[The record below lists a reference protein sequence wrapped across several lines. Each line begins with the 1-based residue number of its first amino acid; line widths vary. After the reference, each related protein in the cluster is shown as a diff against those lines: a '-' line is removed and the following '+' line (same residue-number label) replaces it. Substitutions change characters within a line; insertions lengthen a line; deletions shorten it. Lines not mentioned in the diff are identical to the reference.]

1 MSKITTASNV
11 TVIPARKN
19 IAAATPTSNAPIRV
33 AAYCRVSTNEDE
45 QLNSYATQV
54 SYYTDYI
61 NSNPDWELVGIFA
74 DEGISGTGTAKR
86 TQFKNMLRLCKKKR
100 IDLILC
106 KSISRFARNTVDCLE
121 TVRKLKKLGINVKFE
136 KENIDTM
143 SASSEFTIS
152 LYASFAQA
160 ESESM
165 SKNITWGIEKAF
177 REGKVRYKLDQTLGY
192 RLGGE
197 GQPVIVEEE
206 AVHIRTIFKMFADG
220 YSMREIAEHMTEL
233 GVMRRCGST
242 VWNRYHVSNILH
254 NENYAGDATMQ
265 KSYTVDCLT
274 HQRAK
279 NTGQKAK
286 YHVRDCHDA
295 IIDRETW
302 DRVRLEL
309 AKHSVDALHRKDSR
323 HRENYRT
330 KYCFSQ
336 LLKCG
341 CCGAAYKRT
350 IWKFGDEPV
359 GVWRCGTRLDYGHQR
374 CKQSPSIHEDNL
386 HRAVVSAIN
395 TAIRNA
401 SDLTET
407 AEHSIS
413 RRQAEILK
421 LGEESAAVTAQL
433 REIESRREDILS
445 LISGDSF
452 DRFRDE
458 LKTLNAAE
466 AEYSEKLENLERR
479 QNELQL
485 SIHQTNAAREQFGN
499 MQPIGAFDEL
509 IVRRLVEEIIVL
521 SKTKIRVVFHGGL
534 EYGCEAEKKRRKI

>member
-1 MSKITTASNV
+1 MSKLTTASNV
-11 TVIPARKN
+11 TIIPARN
-19 IAAATPTSNAPIRV
+19 TMSAFTPTSNALVRV

-86 TQFKNMLRLCKKKR
+86 TQFKKMLRLCKQKR

-160 ESESM
+160 ESESI
-165 SKNITWGIEKAF
+165 SKNITWGIEKSF

-192 RLGGE
+192 RMGE
-197 GQPVIVEEE
+197 DGQPVIVEEE

-233 GVMRRCGST
+233 AVMRRNGST
-242 VWNRYHVSNILH
+242 VWNRYHVGNILH

-274 HQRAK
+274 HKRVK

-286 YHVRDCHDA
+286 YHMQDCHDA

-309 AKHSVDALHRKDSR
+309 AKHSMDALQRKDGR

-341 CCGAAYKRT
+341 CCGGTYKRT
-350 IWKFGDEPV
+350 IWKFGDQPV
-359 GVWRCGTRLDYGHQR
+359 GVWRCGIRLDYGNQR

-386 HRAVVSAIN
+386 HQAIISAIN
-395 TAIRNA
+395 AAIRNA
-401 SDLTET
+401 ADLTET
-407 AEHSIS
+407 VEHCIV
-413 RRQAEILK
+413 RKHAEILK
-421 LGEESAAVTAQL
+421 LREEYDDVTAQL

-445 LISGDSF
+445 LISGNSF

-458 LKTLNAAE
+458 LKALNAAE
-466 AEYSEKLENLERR
+466 AEYAEKLTDLERR
-479 QNELQL
+479 QNDLQL
-485 SIHQTNAAREQFGN
+485 SIHQTYAAREQFEA
-499 MQPIGAFDEL
+499 MQQLAAFDEL
-509 IVRRLVEEIIVL
+509 VVRRLVEEIIVL

-534 EYGCEAEKKRRKI
+534 EYVCDVEKGRRKI